1 MKKIILTESEITK
14 IVRKSIETK
23 LNEDKFSVEPEVSR
37 QPRERDIDSL
47 FGKYTYHVP
56 DDVIRY
62 MRKNPA
68 LIVKRLLDIYGEDK
82 LMNYVDMARNPKEMD
97 MRLDNDA
104 LRDEL
109 GESDEEGDWR
119 SKIQDR
125 IKGKKE
131 RPTSPLD
138 SLFNSDNNDDAL
150 RDELGEDHSGN
161 PNDKYVVKPCKNPNK
176 PFAVWEGNVKV
187 KEFETKEEAEE
198 FAKKEN
204 EEQSLNEMVRRLVK
218 KIK

>member
-97 MRLDNDA
+97 MRLDNDS

-109 GESDEEGDWR
+109 DEEEDF
-119 SKIQDR
+119 KDR
-125 IKGKKE
+125 LRNSLQNRGKKE
-131 RPTSPLD
+131 QPTSPLD
-138 SLFNSDNNDDAL
+138 SLFSSE
-150 RDELGEDHSGN
+150 DELSEDHSGD
-161 PNDKYVVKPCKNPNK
+161 PNDKYVVKKCTKKEGEPW
-176 PFAVWEGNVKV
+176 AVWEGDVRVKGFKS
-187 KEFETKEEAEE
+187 KEDAQKYAD
-198 FAKKEN
+198 KEN
-204 EEQSLNEMVRRLVK
+204 EEQSLNEMFKRIVR

>member
-97 MRLDNDA
+97 MRLDNDS

-109 GESDEEGDWR
+109 DEEENF
-119 SKIQDR
+119 KDR
-125 IKGKKE
+125 LRNSLQNRGEKQ

-138 SLFNSDNNDDAL
+138 SLFSAEDN
-150 RDELGEDHSGN
+150 DELYEESPDTNKDGKISRKELHKHFDLDGDGTVTPKEYDKHIKDHMN
-161 PNDKYVVKPCKNPNK
+161 
-176 PFAVWEGNVKV
+176 EQ
-187 KEFETKEEAEE
+187 
-198 FAKKEN
+198 KK
-204 EEQSLNEMVRRLVK
+204 LVRRLIKKVK
-218 KIK
+218 

>member
-37 QPRERDIDSL
+37 QPREKDIDSL

-109 GESDEEGDWR
+109 EEGSADTNKDGEI
-119 SKIQDR
+119 S
-125 IKGKKE
+125 KKE
-131 RPTSPLD
+131 LHKHFDLD
-138 SLFNSDNNDDAL
+138 GDGTVTPKEYDKHI
-150 RDELGEDHSGN
+150 EDHMN
-161 PNDKYVVKPCKNPNK
+161 
-176 PFAVWEGNVKV
+176 EQ
-187 KEFETKEEAEE
+187 
-198 FAKKEN
+198 KK
-204 EEQSLNEMVRRLVK
+204 LVRRLIKKVK
-218 KIK
+218 

>member
-37 QPRERDIDSL
+37 QPREKDIDSL

-109 GESDEEGDWR
+109 EEGSADTNKDGEI
-119 SKIQDR
+119 S
-125 IKGKKE
+125 KKE
-131 RPTSPLD
+131 LHKHFDLD
-138 SLFNSDNNDDAL
+138 GDGTVTPKEYDKHIK
-150 RDELGEDHSGN
+150 DHMN
-161 PNDKYVVKPCKNPNK
+161 EQKKLVKRL
-176 PFAVWEGNVKV
+176 VRKV
-187 KEFETKEEAEE
+187 K
-198 FAKKEN
+198 
-204 EEQSLNEMVRRLVK
+204 
-218 KIK
+218 

>member
-37 QPRERDIDSL
+37 QPREKDIDSL

-109 GESDEEGDWR
+109 GEESADTNDDG
-119 SKIQDR
+119 KIS
-125 IKGKKE
+125 KKE
-131 RPTSPLD
+131 LHKHFDLD
-138 SLFNSDNNDDAL
+138 GDGTVTPKEYDKHIK
-150 RDELGEDHSGN
+150 DHMN
-161 PNDKYVVKPCKNPNK
+161 EQKKLVK
-176 PFAVWEGNVKV
+176 
-187 KEFETKEEAEE
+187 
-198 FAKKEN
+198 
-204 EEQSLNEMVRRLVK
+204 RLIK

>member
-1 MKKIILTESEITK
+1 MKKIILTESDITK
-14 IVRKSIETK
+14 IVRKSIQNK

-37 QPRERDIDSL
+37 QPRETEIDRL

-82 LMNYVDMARNPKEMD
+82 LMDYVDMARNPKEMD

-109 GESDEEGDWR
+109 GEEEDFKDRLRNSLEKRFSGDE
-119 SKIQDR
+119 
-125 IKGKKE
+125 KE
-131 RPTSPLD
+131 KPTSPLD
-138 SLFNSDNNDDAL
+138 SLFNSEDN
-150 RDELGEDHSGN
+150 DELYEESPDT
-161 PNDKYVVKPCKNPNK
+161 NK
-176 PFAVWEGNVKV
+176 DGKIS
-187 KEFETKEEAEE
+187 
-198 FAKKEN
+198 KKELHKHFDLDGDGTVTPKEYDKHIKDHIKKATN
-204 EEQSLNEMVRRLVK
+204 EQEKLVK
-218 KIK
+218 RLISKLS

>member
-1 MKKIILTESEITK
+1 MKKIILKESDITK
-14 IVRKSIETK
+14 IIKKSIEKK
-23 LNEDKFSVEPEVSR
+23 LNEDKFSVEPQISR
-37 QPRERDIDSL
+37 QPREKDIDSL

-82 LMNYVDMARNPKEMD
+82 LMNYVDMARKPKEME

-109 GESDEEGDWR
+109 DDESADTNKNGKI
-119 SKIQDR
+119 SK
-125 IKGKKE
+125 
-131 RPTSPLD
+131 
-138 SLFNSDNNDDAL
+138 
-150 RDELGEDHSGN
+150 DELHKHFDLDKDGTVTPDEYDQHIEDHMN
-161 PNDKYVVKPCKNPNK
+161 
-176 PFAVWEGNVKV
+176 EQ
-187 KEFETKEEAEE
+187 
-198 FAKKEN
+198 KKLVE
-204 EEQSLNEMVRRLVK
+204 RLIK

>member
-14 IVRKSIETK
+14 IIRKSIETK

-109 GESDEEGDWR
+109 GESDEDGDWR

-131 RPTSPLD
+131 QPTSPLD
-138 SLFNSDNNDDAL
+138 SLFNSEDN
-150 RDELGEDHSGN
+150 DELYEESPDTNKDGKISRKELHRHFDLDGNGTVTPKEYNDHIK
-161 PNDKYVVKPCKNPNK
+161 DHI
-176 PFAVWEGNVKV
+176 
-187 KEFETKEEAEE
+187 
-198 FAKKEN
+198 KKATN
-204 EEQSLNEMVRRLVK
+204 EQEKLVK
-218 KIK
+218 RLISKLS

>member
-14 IVRKSIETK
+14 IIRKSIETK

-109 GESDEEGDWR
+109 EEGSADTNKDGEI
-119 SKIQDR
+119 S
-125 IKGKKE
+125 KKE
-131 RPTSPLD
+131 LHKHFDLD
-138 SLFNSDNNDDAL
+138 GDGTVTPKEYDKHI
-150 RDELGEDHSGN
+150 EDHI
-161 PNDKYVVKPCKNPNK
+161 
-176 PFAVWEGNVKV
+176 
-187 KEFETKEEAEE
+187 
-198 FAKKEN
+198 KKATN
-204 EEQSLNEMVRRLVK
+204 EQEKLVK
-218 KIK
+218 RLISKLS

>member
-14 IVRKSIETK
+14 IVRKSIQNK
-23 LNEDKFSVEPEVSR
+23 LNEDKFSVEPEILR
-37 QPRERDIDSL
+37 RPRERDIDNL

-109 GESDEEGDWR
+109 GESDEQGDF
-119 SKIQDR
+119 KDR
-125 IKGKKE
+125 IRNSLEKRFSGYEKE
-131 RPTSPLD
+131 KPTSPLD
-138 SLFNSDNNDDAL
+138 SLFSSE
-150 RDELGEDHSGN
+150 DELSEDHSGD

-176 PFAVWEGNVKV
+176 PFAVWEGDVKV
-187 KEFETKEEAEE
+187 EEFETKEEAEK

>member
-37 QPRERDIDSL
+37 QPREKDIDSL

-109 GESDEEGDWR
+109 GEESADTNDDG
-119 SKIQDR
+119 KIS
-125 IKGKKE
+125 KKE
-131 RPTSPLD
+131 LHKHFDLD
-138 SLFNSDNNDDAL
+138 GDGTVTPKEYDDHIK
-150 RDELGEDHSGN
+150 DHI
-161 PNDKYVVKPCKNPNK
+161 K
-176 PFAVWEGNVKV
+176 KV
-187 KEFETKEEAEE
+187 T
-198 FAKKEN
+198 N
-204 EEQSLNEMVRRLVK
+204 EQEKLVK
-218 KIK
+218 RLISKLS